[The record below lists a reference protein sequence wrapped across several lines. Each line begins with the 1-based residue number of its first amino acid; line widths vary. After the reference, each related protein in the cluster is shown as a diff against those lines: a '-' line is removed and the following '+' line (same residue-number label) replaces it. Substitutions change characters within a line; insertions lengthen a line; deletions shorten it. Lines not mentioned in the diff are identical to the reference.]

1 VLSDRNGPYNRG
13 LEISTLL
20 LPAVAVAT
28 LTSKDMLPRPRKVRR
43 EAAQSRGK
51 ENKSVPISD
60 KPVESS
66 QTQKKEPKSHLY
78 LLLVFPIVL
87 LMMLH
92 SLVTFLYIR
101 ALNPLY
107 GNVPINLHLD
117 KIIWAATLTGAFG
130 PVPSFWPSFAIQ
142 GGLVASIP
150 ISSHYIALYAARTN
164 NPSLGSTL
172 THLMVLFP
180 VLYIGVSLVKRMVV
194 RTRTLFYFSKCLA
207 ELRY

>member
-107 GNVPINLHLD
+107 GNVPINLPLTRSSGQRLLLEPSDLFHL
-117 KIIWAATLTGAFG
+117 
-130 PVPSFWPSFAIQ
+130 S
-142 GGLVASIP
+142 GLHSLSKVVWLPQSQFPP
-150 ISSHYIALYAARTN
+150 IT
-164 NPSLGSTL
+164 
-172 THLMVLFP
+172 
-180 VLYIGVSLVKRMVV
+180 
-194 RTRTLFYFSKCLA
+194 
-207 ELRY
+207 